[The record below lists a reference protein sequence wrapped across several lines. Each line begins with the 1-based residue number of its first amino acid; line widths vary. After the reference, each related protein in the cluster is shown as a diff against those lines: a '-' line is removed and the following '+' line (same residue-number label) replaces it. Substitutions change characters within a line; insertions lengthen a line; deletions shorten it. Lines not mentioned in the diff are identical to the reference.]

1 MTAAAKAYER
11 QALCERIAAFIRRA
25 DEGPESPEASAREF
39 DREFEALALEV
50 FAYQFET
57 IAPYHKLCRGVGRTP
72 DTVTTWRGIPAVPA
86 LAFKQ
91 YSLFSGAPDA
101 IARTFRSSG
110 TSEPGRSSQAHF
122 SRAGLEVMDSAVA
135 AAARARL
142 FPDGRRTRILVLTP
156 PPEQVPHM
164 IMVHGMAHLIRV
176 YGLDGSRFVAG
187 PKGLDFAALWT
198 ELEDCQKAGV
208 PVSVLGASFGFV
220 HFFDWMEKAGH
231 RLELPAGS
239 RLMDAG
245 GYKGRSREI
254 GRDAFVTWASQ
265 MCGVR
270 RERVINL
277 LGMTEL
283 ASQIYD
289 QIAADAPDAPGTP
302 LRPITRM
309 KLPPRWMRTQVI
321 DPRRQGP
328 NGPEPVAA
336 GQLGLLRHLDLANVE
351 RPIMIQSEDVGRV
364 VSGSADGRPSQGF
377 EIVGRA
383 KGAEPRGCSLS
394 AEDLASSPVR
404 HGEHE
409 ARTASAPA

>member
-1 MTAAAKAYER
+1 MSAAAMRSRHR
-11 QALCERIAAFIRRA
+11 QLCDKVADFIRRA
-25 DEGPESPEASAREF
+25 DQGDDTEREL
-39 DREFEALALEV
+39 DGLALEV
-50 FAYQFET
+50 FAFQFDT
-57 IAPYHKLCRGVGRTP
+57 IKPYHKLCRGLGRTP
-72 DTVTTWRGIPAVPA
+72 DTVMSWRAIPAVPA

-91 YSLFSGAPDA
+91 YSLFAGAPDA

-122 SRAGLEVMDSAVA
+122 SRAGLELMDTAVT
-135 AAARARL
+135 AAARTSL
-142 FPDGRRTRILVLTP
+142 FPDGRSTRILVLTP

-164 IMVHGMAHLIRV
+164 IMVHGMAQLMAV

-198 ELEDCQKAGV
+198 ELDGCQNAGV
-208 PVSVLGASFGFV
+208 PVSVLGSSFGFV
-220 HFFDWMEKAGH
+220 HFFDWMEAQGR

-254 GRDAFVTWASQ
+254 DRDAFVSWAAQ
-265 MCGVR
+265 ICGVR
-270 RERVINL
+270 RARVVNL

-289 QIAADAPDAPGTP
+289 RITP
-302 LRPITRM
+302 ARTVTRM
-309 KLPPRWMRTQVI
+309 KLPPSWMRTQVV
-321 DPRRQGP
+321 DPRRLGP
-328 NGPEPVAA
+328 DGPDPIRDGE
-336 GQLGLLRHLDLANVE
+336 LGLLCHLDLANVE
-351 RPIMIQSEDVGRV
+351 RPIMIQSEDVGRF
-364 VSGSADGRPSQGF
+364 VSANPDGALQRGF

-394 AEDLASSPVR
+394 AEHLAAQPPR
-404 HGEHE
+404 HSAHE
-409 ARTASAPA
+409 ARRVSA